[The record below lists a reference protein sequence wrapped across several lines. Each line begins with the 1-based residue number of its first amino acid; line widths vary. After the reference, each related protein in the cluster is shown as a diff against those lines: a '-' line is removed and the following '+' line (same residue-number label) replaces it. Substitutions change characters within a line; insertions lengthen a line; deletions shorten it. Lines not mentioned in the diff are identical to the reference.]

1 MKRLHTLIF
10 VLSTA
15 ALVMGTT
22 GCTHKMEIT
31 NLDNYQVK
39 SIPQARTVRAIGVT
53 TANATDP
60 RNERYVSCIVEAL
73 QKNGN
78 LSRVIYPYNRSMH
91 EDVVDA
97 VVDIAVNP
105 RYEGRGSNFWV
116 NFPGFLIFAPAI
128 WGYGYTADIRTD
140 FSVATPTGDLVSQQS
155 VTTQYEF
162 RQADVGRTWTE
173 VSWFEVGIIALVGGV
188 AFTGYDTGVTNE
200 FISTVSPNYGSFIA
214 QKIVTCLPNK
224 KTGPSAPAQG
234 SAPARGA
241 KDTIAT
247 APTKTL

>member
-1 MKRLHTLIF
+1 MKRFHIIGVVF
-10 VLSTA
+10 VLVLATF
-15 ALVMGTT
+15 TT

-31 NLDNYQVK
+31 NLDNYQVRPATP
-39 SIPQARTVRAIGVT
+39 SRTAHAIGIT

-91 EDVVDA
+91 AELVDS

-105 RYEGRGSNFWV
+105 SYGGRGSNFFV

-155 VTTQYEF
+155 VTTRYEF

-214 QKIVTCLPNK
+214 QKIVTCLPDK
-224 KTGPSAPAQG
+224 KAGPSAPAQG
-234 SAPARGA
+234 SAPAPGVR
-241 KDTIAT
+241 DTIAT